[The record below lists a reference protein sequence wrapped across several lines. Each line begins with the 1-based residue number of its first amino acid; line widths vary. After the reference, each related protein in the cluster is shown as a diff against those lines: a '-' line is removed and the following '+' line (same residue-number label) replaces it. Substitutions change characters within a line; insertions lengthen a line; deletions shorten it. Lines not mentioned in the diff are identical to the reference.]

1 MKPWRERRKP
11 SASLVVSVVA
21 LVVAMTGTGYAAI
34 KLPAHSIGAKQL
46 KKSSITSL
54 AVKDHSLLRKDFK
67 ANQLPKGATG
77 PQGPKGDS
85 GAPGSAVAYA
95 HINQDGSLDAAHSK
109 NVTGAHIG
117 ITSASYCMTVTVPVN
132 VGVASVDSGGS
143 GLQGDASVVLA
154 GQDPGGHIPVVCASG
169 GNALVATEN
178 GTGTVQGA
186 PFFIVF
192 D

>member
-1 MKPWRERRKP
+1 
-11 SASLVVSVVA
+11 VSIVA
-21 LVVAMTGTGYAAI
+21 LVVATTGTGYAAI

-46 KKSSITSL
+46 KKNSVTSKV
-54 AVKDHSLLRKDFK
+54 VKDHSLLKKDFK
-67 ANQLPKGATG
+67 SGQLPKGATG
-77 PQGPKGDS
+77 PQGPKGDT

-95 HINQDGSLDAAHSK
+95 HINQDGSLDAARSK

-132 VGVASVDSGGS
+132 VGVASVDAGVSGV
-143 GLQGDASVVLA
+143 QGDASVILA
-154 GQDPGGHIPVVCASG
+154 GLDPGGRLPIVCPTG
-169 GNALVATEN
+169 GNVLVATET
-178 GTGTVQGA
+178 GSGTVQGS